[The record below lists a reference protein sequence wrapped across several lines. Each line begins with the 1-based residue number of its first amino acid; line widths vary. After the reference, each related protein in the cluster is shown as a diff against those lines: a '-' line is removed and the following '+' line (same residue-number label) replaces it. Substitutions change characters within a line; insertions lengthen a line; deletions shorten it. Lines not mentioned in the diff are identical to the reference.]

1 VNLEV
6 LCDSRGLE
14 SSGGPRGL
22 GLLGG
27 PRGLELLGGP
37 RGLELLGGPRGLD
50 LLGGPRG
57 LDLLGGPLGLELLR
71 LLSNLADCL
80 DCTLAA
86 CYNVEKQFE
95 ELEWTTGSGSAR
107 AGIQE
112 LLAGRKE
119 AG

>member
-1 VNLEV
+1 MNLEV
-6 LCDSRGLE
+6 LCDS
-14 SSGGPRGL
+14 RGL

-37 RGLELLGGPRGLD
+37 RGLE

-86 CYNVEKQFE
+86 CYYVEKLFE